1 MKQHIEIKRAAVH
14 NLKEVSVNIPRN
26 QLVVITGVSGSG
38 KSSLAFDTLF
48 AEGQRRYVESLSS
61 YARQFLG
68 KLDKPKVEYIKGIP
82 PAVAIQQKVSSKN
95 PRSTVGTTTEIYDY
109 LKLLYAR
116 VGKTFSPISGNEV
129 KRHSVEDV
137 IDSIDKREE
146 GTRFLIVAPVR
157 YSDRTAIQHLTI
169 LMQQGFVRMLVNG
182 DVVRIEEVFEEGT
195 FNDDIIHLVVDRAVV
210 RHGDEDNIH
219 RLQDSIQTA
228 FFEGRGSCYID
239 YLDGNQ
245 PEEFNNLF
253 ELDGMA
259 FTEPSIHLFSFNN
272 PVGACPTC
280 EGFGSVM
287 GVDEDLVIPNQNL
300 SVYEGAVAPWKG
312 DTMSK
317 WKDKFVVGAASVDFP
332 VHRPYI
338 DLSEEEKAI
347 LWKGGKGFKGID
359 AFFKHLESKTYK
371 IQFRVMLSRYRGR
384 TKCPTCNGKRLKPE
398 AAYVK
403 VGGVALHELVELPL
417 SKLQKFFA
425 ELDLSE
431 RDAEIA
437 KRLLT
442 EITTRID
449 FLINVGLS
457 YLTLNRVSSTL
468 SGGESQRIQLA
479 TSLGSALVGSLY
491 ILDEPSIGLHPQDA
505 HQLIKVIKALRDK
518 GNTVVVV
525 EHEEAFMHAADY
537 LIDIGPAAGNLG
549 GEIMASGT
557 PDLVLANDQSLT
569 AKYLNGSLSIPRR
582 ETLRKPTGH
591 ITLEGVRQHNLKGF
605 DVDFPLGVFSVV
617 AGVSGSGKSTL
628 IKKILYPALKK
639 ELEQVG
645 ERPGL
650 HKALSGDIRMISHVE
665 MVDQN
670 PIGKSSRS
678 NPVTYLKAY
687 DDIRNLFASTE
698 LAKIR
703 GYKAKHFSF
712 NTDGGRC
719 DTCKGEGEVTI
730 EMQFMADVHLPCE
743 DCGGKRFKPEILEI
757 KYADKNISDILDS
770 TIDEAIEFFKEHKQ
784 KKIYTKLQPLQD
796 VGLGYAHVGQSSS
809 TLSGG
814 EAQRVKLAYF
824 LSKGEKTGKTLFLFD
839 EPTTGLHFDDVRKL
853 LDALNALVDMGHSVL
868 VIEHDLDVITRAD
881 HLIEIGPEGGENGG
895 QLLFAGDPKNITEI
909 KESPTGISI
918 LREFKESLN

>member
-1 MKQHIEIKRAAVH
+1 MTEFIEIKRASVH
-14 NLKEVSVNIPRN
+14 NLKEVSINIPRN
-26 QLVVITGVSGSG
+26 RLVVITGVSGSG

-116 VGKTFSPISGNEV
+116 IGRTYSPVSGKEV
-129 KRHSVEDV
+129 KRHQVEDV
-137 IDSIDKREE
+137 IDFISQKKD
-146 GTRFLIVAPVR
+146 GVRFLIIAPVTYR
-157 YSDRTAIQHLTI
+157 DRSAIQHLTI
-169 LMQQGFVRMLVNG
+169 LASQGFARIMVDGNIE
-182 DVVRIEEVFEEGT
+182 RIEDVIDAGT
-195 FNDDIIHLVVDRAVV
+195 YNKEIIELVIDRAIA
-210 RHGDEDNIH
+210 RKDDQENIH

-228 FFEGRGSCYID
+228 FYEGRGTCLLD
-239 YLDGNQ
+239 FLDGNQ
-245 PEEFNNLF
+245 PTEFNNSF
-253 ELDGMA
+253 EADGIT

-280 EGFGSVM
+280 EGFGSII
-287 GVDEDLVIPNQNL
+287 GVDEDLVIPNQTL

-312 DTMSK
+312 ETMSK
-317 WKDKFVVGAASVDFP
+317 WKNKFILGASEADFP
-332 VHRPYI
+332 IHRPYME
-338 DLSEEEKAI
+338 LSGEEKEI
-347 LWKGGKGFKGID
+347 LWEGGKGFKGINS
-359 AFFKHLESKTYK
+359 FFTHLERKKYK

-384 TKCPTCNGKRLKPE
+384 TKCSSCKGKRLKQE
-398 AAYVK
+398 ASYVK
-403 VGGVALHELVELPL
+403 IGGIALHELVELPL
-417 SKLQKFFA
+417 NKLAHFFN
-425 ELDLSE
+425 ELQLDE
-431 RDAEIA
+431 RDSEIA

-442 EITTRID
+442 EITTRIE
-449 FLINVGLS
+449 FLMNVGLS
-457 YLTLNRVSSTL
+457 YLTLNRTSNTL

-491 ILDEPSIGLHPQDA
+491 ILDEPSIGLHPFDA
-505 HQLIKVIKALRDK
+505 QQLIKVIKALRDK

-525 EHEEAFMHAADY
+525 EHEEAFMQAADY

-549 GEIMASGT
+549 GEIVASGL
-557 PDLVLANDQSLT
+557 PKSVLSHQTSLT
-569 AKYLNGSLSIPRR
+569 AGYLTGRLEIPLPLSVRTPSGFIK
-582 ETLRKPTGH
+582 LQGA
-591 ITLEGVRQHNLKGF
+591 RQHNLKGF
-605 DVDFPLGVFSVV
+605 DVAIPLGLFSVV

-639 ELEQVG
+639 HLEQVG

-650 HKALSGDIRMISHVE
+650 HKALVGDLEQLHHVE

-687 DDIRNLFASTE
+687 DDIRSLFAGTE
-698 LAKIR
+698 LSKVR
-703 GYKAKHFSF
+703 GYKPKHFSF

-743 DCGGKRFKPEILEI
+743 DCNGHRFKAEILEV
-757 KYADKNISDILDS
+757 KVQDKSISDILEC
-770 TIDEAIEFFKEHKQ
+770 TIDEAIAFFRSIKQ
-784 KKIYTKLQPLQD
+784 IKIADKLQPLQD
-796 VGLGYAHVGQSSS
+796 VGLGYAAVGQSSS

-824 LSKGEKTGKTLFLFD
+824 LSKGNKAGNTLFLFD
-839 EPTTGLHFDDVRKL
+839 EPTTGLHFDDVKKL
-853 LDALNALVDMGHSVL
+853 LVAFNALVDMGHTVL
-868 VIEHDLDVITRAD
+868 VIEHDLDVIQRSD
-881 HLIEIGPEGGENGG
+881 YLIEIGPKGGEEGG
-895 QLLFAGDPKNITEI
+895 QLLYCGQPEGIMNVKG
-909 KESPTGISI
+909 SPTAASFLSKKKI
-918 LREFKESLN
+918 K

>member
-1 MKQHIEIKRAAVH
+1 MTQFIEIKRAAVH

-109 LKLLYAR
+109 LKLLFAR
-116 VGKTFSPISGNEV
+116 IGKTYSPVSGAEV
-129 KRHSVEDV
+129 KRHQVEDV
-137 IDSIDKREE
+137 IDHIDLHPE
-146 GTRFLIVAPVR
+146 GTRFLIVAPVTFK
-157 YSDRTAIQHLTI
+157 DRTALQHLTI
-169 LMQQGFVRMLVNG
+169 LAQQGFARMMKDGEVIRI
-182 DVVRIEEVFEEGT
+182 DEVIEEGLF
-195 FNDDIIHLVVDRAVV
+195 DDPIIKLVVDRAIV
-210 RHGDEDNIH
+210 RVGDQENIH

-228 FFEGRGSCYID
+228 FYEGRGTCLID
-239 YLDGNQ
+239 YLNGEK
-245 PEEFNNLF
+245 PSEFNSLF
-253 ELDGMA
+253 ELDGIS
-259 FTEPSIHLFSFNN
+259 FIEPSTHLFSFNN
-272 PVGACPTC
+272 PIGACPTC
-280 EGFGSVM
+280 EGFGSII
-287 GVDEDLVIPNQNL
+287 GVDEDLVVPNQTL
-300 SVYEGAVAPWKG
+300 SVFEGCIAPWKG
-312 DTMSK
+312 ETMSR
-317 WKDKFVVGAASVDFP
+317 WKDKFILGAAALDFP
-332 VHRPYI
+332 VHRSYM
-338 DLSEEEKAI
+338 DLTSAEKEV
-347 LWKGGKGFKGID
+347 LWEGGKGFKGIN
-359 AFFKHLESKTYK
+359 AFFKHLESKSYK

-384 TKCPTCNGKRLKPE
+384 TSCSTCKGKRLRSE
-398 AAYVK
+398 ASYVK
-403 VGGVALHELVELPL
+403 INGTALHELVELPL
-417 SKLQKFFA
+417 RKLKIFFA
-425 ELDLSE
+425 ELALDD
-431 RDAEIA
+431 RDAKIA

-442 EITTRID
+442 EISTRID
-449 FLINVGLS
+449 FLVNVGLS
-457 YLTLNRVSSTL
+457 YLNLNRVSGTL

-505 HQLIKVIKALRDK
+505 YQLIEIIRALRDK

-525 EHEEAFMHAADY
+525 EHEEAFMRAANY

-549 GEIMASGT
+549 GEIVACGL
-557 PDLVLANDQSLT
+557 PEDVLSHESSLT
-569 AKYLNGSLSIPRR
+569 AGYLTGRLSIPFPGS
-582 ETLRKPTGH
+582 LRKPKGE

-605 DVDFPLGVFSVV
+605 DVSIPLGVFTVV

-628 IKKILYPALKK
+628 VKKILYPALKK
-639 ELEQVG
+639 HLEQVG

-650 HKALSGDIRMISHVE
+650 HKAMTGDIDSIDHVE

-687 DDIRNLFASTE
+687 DDIRNLYANTE
-698 LAKIR
+698 LSKIR

-719 DTCKGEGEVTI
+719 DACKGEGEVTI

-743 DCGGKRFKPEILEI
+743 DCNGNRFKSEILEI
-757 KYADKNISDILDS
+757 KVSDKSISDILHC
-770 TIDEAIEFFKEHKQ
+770 TIDEAIEFFKQIKQ
-784 KKIYTKLQPLQD
+784 TKIATKLQPLQD

-824 LSKGEKTGKTLFLFD
+824 LSKGEKSGKTLFLFD
-839 EPTTGLHFDDVRKL
+839 EPTTGLHFDDVKKL
-853 LDALNALVDMGHSVL
+853 LKALNALVNMGHSVL
-868 VIEHDLDVITRAD
+868 VIEHDLDVILRAD
-881 HLIEIGPEGGENGG
+881 YLIEIGPEGGVNGG
-895 QLLFAGDPKNITEI
+895 QLLYTGTPEGITEVS
-909 KESPTGISI
+909 KSPTGIAI
-918 LREFKESLN
+918 LRKNKQ

>member
-1 MKQHIEIKRAAVH
+1 MTDFIEIKRAAVH

-116 VGKTFSPISGNEV
+116 VGKTYSPISGEEV
-129 KRHSVEDV
+129 KRHQVEDV
-137 IDSIDKREE
+137 IDFIDTKEE
-146 GTRFLIVAPVR
+146 GTRFLIVAPVT

-169 LMQQGFVRMLVNG
+169 LASQGFARMMV
-182 DVVRIEEVFEEGT
+182 DSSIERIEDVIEAGT
-195 FNDDIIHLVVDRAVV
+195 FDEKTIMLVVDRAVV
-210 RHGDEDNIH
+210 RKDDQENIH

-228 FFEGRGSCYID
+228 FYEGRGSCLID
-239 YLDGNQ
+239 FMDGEQ
-245 PEEFNNLF
+245 PVEFNNLF

-259 FTEPSIHLFSFNN
+259 FIEPSVHLFSFNN

-280 EGFGSVM
+280 EGFGSIM
-287 GVDEDLVIPNQNL
+287 GVDEDLVIPNQTL

-312 DTMSK
+312 ETMGK
-317 WKDKFVVGAASVDFP
+317 WKTKFILGASEAGFP
-332 VHRPYI
+332 VHRPYM
-338 DLSEEEKAI
+338 DLSEEEKEL
-347 LWKGGKGFKGID
+347 LWEGGKGFKGIN
-359 AFFKHLESKTYK
+359 AFFKHLESKKYK

-384 TKCPTCNGKRLKPE
+384 TKCTTCKGKRLKPE

-403 VGGVALHELVELPL
+403 IGGVALHELVELPL
-417 SKLQKFFA
+417 NKLADFFA
-425 ELDLSE
+425 NLALDK

-457 YLTLNRVSSTL
+457 YLTLNRTSNTL

-491 ILDEPSIGLHPQDA
+491 ILDEPSIGLHPFDA
-505 HQLIKVIKALRDK
+505 AQLIKVIEALRDK

-549 GEIMASGT
+549 GEIIAAGL
-557 PDLVLANDQSLT
+557 PDSVLAHETSLT
-569 AKYLNGSLSIPRR
+569 AGYLSGKLEIPHPR
-582 ETLRKPTGH
+582 TLRKPTGH
-591 ITLEGVRQHNLKGF
+591 ITLEGVRQYNLKGF
-605 DVDFPLGVFSVV
+605 DVDIPLGVFSVV

-639 ELEQVG
+639 HLEHVG

-650 HKALSGDIRMISHVE
+650 HKALSGDLDKITHVE

-687 DDIRNLFASTE
+687 DDIRNLYAANE
-698 LAKIR
+698 LSKVR

-743 DCGGKRFKPEILEI
+743 DCNGHRFKPEILEVKI
-757 KYADKNISDILDS
+757 QDKSISDILEC
-770 TIDEAIEFFKEHKQ
+770 TIDEAIEFFKSIKQ
-784 KKIYTKLQPLQD
+784 TKIANKLQPLQD
-796 VGLGYAHVGQSSS
+796 VGLGYAAVGQSSS

-824 LSKGEKTGKTLFLFD
+824 LSKGDKAGKTLFLFD
-839 EPTTGLHFDDVRKL
+839 EPTTGLHFDDVKKL
-853 LDALNALVDMGHSVL
+853 LVALNALVDMGHTVL
-868 VIEHDLDVITRAD
+868 VIEHDLDVIQRAD
-881 HLIEIGPEGGENGG
+881 HLIEIGPKGGEEGG
-895 QLLFAGDPKNITEI
+895 QLLFTGEPKKVSEVKN
-909 KESPTGISI
+909 SPTAFSI
-918 LREFKESLN
+918 MGKNENGLI